1 MGNGVRILAILGLA
15 IISIMSCNFSFMEGN
30 DSLEGKHGFLNENL
44 DVDSLLG
51 VNELDSNDLSIIFV
65 VLKDEQKLMI
75 FGKNSADTSFNHFV
89 SYKICQSSGDLG
101 PKRKYGDYQ
110 VPEGF
115 YHIDRFNPNSKY
127 HLSLGINYPNES
139 DKIKSD
145 ATDLGGDIFIHG
157 KCVTIGCLPMTD
169 EKIERIYRIASMARD
184 CGQKKIP
191 VYIFPFEMTDE
202 NMEKF
207 GSEATEELKDFWKN
221 IKVGYD
227 DFFINHQLLDYKV
240 NENGDYVF
248 E

>member
-1 MGNGVRILAILGLA
+1 MGRGVRILAILGLA

-44 DVDSLLG
+44 EVDSLLA
-51 VNELDSNDLSIIFV
+51 VNGLDSNDLNIIFV
-65 VLKDEQKLMI
+65 AYKDDQKLMI
-75 FGKNSADTSFNHFV
+75 FGKNSADTSFKHFV

-101 PKRKYGDYQ
+101 PKRRSGDFQ

-139 DKIKSD
+139 DRIKSAAD
-145 ATDLGGDIFIHG
+145 DLGGDIFIHG

-184 CGQKKIP
+184 CGQQKIP

-202 NMEKF
+202 NTEKF
-207 GSEATEELKDFWKN
+207 GSGATEELKDFWKN
-221 IKVGYD
+221 INVGYD
-227 DFFINHQLLDYKV
+227 DFFLNHQLLDYKV